1 MIKTNKYLTLFL
13 ITLFIVFV
21 LLWLLGLII
30 KSTFYVFTIAY
41 LLNIV
46 NTLLAIKLFDRSI
59 KGSNKLF
66 LINVLGG
73 MGLRILF
80 LLICILLIIKLLNI
94 DKYLFIFT
102 FFIIY
107 FILLVFEIV
116 YYNLKLKIKKIN
128 VDN

>member
-1 MIKTNKYLTLFL
+1 MIKTNKFLKSFL
-13 ITLFIVFV
+13 ITLLVVFV
-21 LLWLLGLII
+21 LLWLLGLIS
-30 KSTFYVFTIAY
+30 KGTFYVFAISY
-41 LLNIV
+41 VLNLLNTV
-46 NTLLAIKLFDRSI
+46 VAVKLFDRSI
-59 KGSNKLF
+59 KGTNKLF

-80 LLICILLIIKLLNI
+80 LLICIFLVIKLLNI
-94 DKYLFIFT
+94 DKYIFIFT

-107 FILLVFEIV
+107 FILLIFEIV